1 MTAPQLAP
9 GTVVAQKYRL
19 GACLGYSGSSATYQA
34 TSAEGRDVVLKIFDP
49 AIRQRADIM
58 AAIEQTYAAT
68 NALPHDVVVPLLDAG
83 YDAATGAPFSVSERI
98 PFPSL
103 AQIAA
108 QRPLS
113 PDEVTNVLA
122 VIAQLLDRAHAR
134 QLFHHAL
141 KPTNIFVGFAQGY
154 GVRVTDFGAGL
165 SRTAVPTQEGYALA
179 APWLAPE
186 QVQAAAPAGA
196 GADVFAAALIAFYAL
211 TGRPY
216 WRSCQGEL
224 NLAGWQQEVLGARV
238 PASARARELGALLN
252 NSFDTALAAGLAVD
266 PAQRYRTVGEL
277 AAAIDGVVSARAP
290 ESQATMAFP
299 TGAPSGPGT
308 YPPAPGAPGIAPASG
323 PPPGMGSLR
332 QATYEG
338 LGVASPG
345 AQASP
350 YPQAA
355 PYPASPGPY
364 PGSQAMPPAAMP
376 QPSMPQIAAPAV
388 DPGGYPGPYVSNQAP
403 PAGAQANLGETAAG
417 RPIDPAIHQRRKST
431 SKLVPILVALTAVV
445 LLGGGVVAFFVLGK
459 KPPID
464 PRPAASASALPSA
477 SAPAPEPTAS
487 ASAVPSA
494 EPSAVPSAEPSA
506 APTAEPA
513 PGAEV
518 TLACDPE
525 CDEIKVDDKPIEL
538 GKPLTLTPGKHQV
551 TGKKEGFLSVKE
563 TITVKDG
570 SPLEKTFKLKEKPVA
585 GPVVAPRPAPP
596 SPAASSS
603 SAANRGPRRL
613 SAARRPLRSRPRIQ
627 TAQPSRS
634 ARSERDSMG
643 EDARAVDLARALGP
657 APGELGEGL
666 LAPPGPRREPPQA
679 ERCGAPAGRAEG
691 ALRVAQHARE
701 RARLEHQAAGGHR
714 HGLPIARVLAV
725 RDVRRERRRPGPAAR

>member
-19 GACLGYSGSSATYQA
+19 GGCLGYAGSSATYQA

-98 PFPSL
+98 AFPSL

-122 VIAQLLDRAHAR
+122 VLAQLLDRAHAR

-165 SRTAVPTQEGYALA
+165 ARTAVPTQEGYALA

-186 QVQAAAPAGA
+186 QVQAAAPAGGA
-196 GADVFAAALIAFYAL
+196 ADVFASALVAFYAL
-211 TGRPY
+211 TGRSY

-224 NLAGWQQEVLGARV
+224 NLAGWQQEVLGGRA
-238 PASARARELGALLN
+238 PASGRARELGSPMPP
-252 NSFDTALAAGLAVD
+252 SFDAALAAGLAVD

-277 AAAIDGVVSARAP
+277 AAAIDAIVSSRPP

-299 TGAPSGPGT
+299 GGPGT
-308 YPPAPGAPGIAPASG
+308 YPPAPGGNGGVPA
-323 PPPGMGSLR
+323 GMGSLR
-332 QATYEG
+332 QNTYEG
-338 LGVASPG
+338 LGAPQAAVGYPG
-345 AQASP
+345 AQA
-350 YPQAA
+350 
-355 PYPASPGPY
+355 
-364 PGSQAMPPAAMP
+364 MPL
-376 QPSMPQIAAPAV
+376 PSMPQIAAPAA
-388 DPGGYPGPYVSNQAP
+388 DAGGYPNPGPYVSNQD
-403 PAGAQANLGETAAG
+403 PAAAQANLGETAAG
-417 RPIDPAIHQRRKST
+417 RAIDPAIHQRRKSS

-445 LLGGGVVAFFVLGK
+445 LLGGGVAAFVVLGK
-459 KPPID
+459 KPPAD
-464 PRPAASASALPSA
+464 PKLAGTASALASASA
-477 SAPAPEPTAS
+477 AP
-487 ASAVPSA
+487 SAVPSA
-494 EPSAVPSAEPSA
+494 EPSAVPSAEPSAAPTAEPSA

-525 CDEIKVDDKPIEL
+525 CDEIKVDDKAIEL
-538 GKPLTLTPGKHQV
+538 GKPLALPPGKHQV
-551 TGKKEGFLSVKE
+551 TGKKDGFQNVKE
-563 TITVKDG
+563 TIIVKDG
-570 SPLEKTFKLKEKPVA
+570 SPLEKTFKLKEKVA
-585 GPVVAPRPAPP
+585 PGPVVAP
-596 SPAASSS
+596 
-603 SAANRGPRRL
+603 
-613 SAARRPLRSRPRIQ
+613 
-627 TAQPSRS
+627 
-634 ARSERDSMG
+634 
-643 EDARAVDLARALGP
+643 
-657 APGELGEGL
+657 
-666 LAPPGPRREPPQA
+666 
-679 ERCGAPAGRAEG
+679 PAGTSKPCGKFLKRCK
-691 ALRVAQHARE
+691 
-701 RARLEHQAAGGHR
+701 
-714 HGLPIARVLAV
+714 
-725 RDVRRERRRPGPAAR
+725 